1 MKDEASI
8 FHLSFHIFHLSSPEF
23 ITWTN
28 DKWRTAA
35 AERLESGLV
44 RLGLQGISAL
54 LNGAE
59 S

>member
-28 DKWRTAA
+28 DKWRHSSRGTF
-35 AERLESGLV
+35 RKLV